1 MKVYKDIYDLDGFNA
16 WGGAEDTKSN
26 ICYADK
32 GEEFID
38 ALDDLFPD
46 GIDELKLN
54 DILAFEEEW
63 CYELV
68 GLNSHGVEPADA
80 EEIAKWVS
88 SAIESEMEEYNTE
101 HDTELTSDEIDVDWR
116 DFVTEIEE
124 WLIENQEDD
133 TDEEL
138 LAEKWLDDGGLDSI
152 AELIRESAPNIPEP
166 DDHDHGDDC

>member
-1 MKVYKDIYDLDGFNA
+1 MKVYKDIYDLDAFNA
-16 WGGAEDTKSN
+16 WGGAADTKSN

-68 GLNSHGVEPADA
+68 GLNSYGVEPADA
-80 EEIAKWVS
+80 GEVANYICE
-88 SAIESEMEEYNTE
+88 AIEAAVEQYNYE
-101 HDTELTSDEIDVDWR
+101 HDTELTSGGLGIMCY
-116 DFVTEIEE
+116 DFKDSIEE
-124 WLIENQEDD
+124 WLVENQEDE

-138 LAEKWLDDGGLDSI
+138 LADRWLDDYGRDEIEEMVSDL
-152 AELIRESAPNIPEP
+152 APNIPEA
-166 DDHDHGDDC
+166 DDHNHGDDC